1 MRKILGWFVL
11 FSALGYCHSVDYQVD
26 SARAVVV
33 ATRFSDE
40 DDVASYSPFE
50 VFRPQEKIAFQTGR
64 TDQLG
69 RVVFAPD
76 KPGTWLV
83 KVQADSTHGLHG
95 ISVPIEVGA
104 DAVIVN
110 YKRPLVATHTKLVVG
125 VALLFG
131 FFGLLSL
138 LRKTPQA
145 SSDGS

>member
-1 MRKILGWFVL
+1 MRKILAWL
-11 FSALGYCHSVDYQVD
+11 LLLTALGYAHSVDYQVD
-26 SARAVVV
+26 SVKAIVVTARFA
-33 ATRFSDE
+33 DE
-40 DDVASYSPFE
+40 DVASYSPFE

-83 KVQADSTHGLHG
+83 KVQAESTHGLHG
-95 ISVPIEVGA
+95 ISVPIEVGP
-104 DAVIVN
+104 DAVIVS

-125 VALLFG
+125 VALLIG

-138 LRKTPQA
+138 FRKNQA
-145 SSDGS
+145 VRP

>member
-1 MRKILGWFVL
+1 MRKTLAWLVL

-26 SARAVVV
+26 SGKAVLVTARFA
-33 ATRFSDE
+33 DE
-40 DDVASYSPFE
+40 DVASYSPYE

-76 KPGTWLV
+76 RPGSWLV
-83 KVQADSTHGLHG
+83 KIQADSTHGLHG

-104 DAVIVN
+104 DAVVVN
-110 YKRPLVATHTKLVVG
+110 YKRPLVASHTKLVVG

-145 SSDGS
+145 IKP